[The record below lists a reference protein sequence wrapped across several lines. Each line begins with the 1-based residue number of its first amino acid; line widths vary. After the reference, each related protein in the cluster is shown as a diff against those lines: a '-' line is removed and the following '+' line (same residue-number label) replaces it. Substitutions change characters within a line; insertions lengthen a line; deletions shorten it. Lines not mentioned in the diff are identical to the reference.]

1 LHSPPIKPLTP
12 KAMQEL
18 KVITA
23 KTLASQMGVH
33 LNTARSYMKDIKQEY
48 DIKVVCLDHINQ
60 YFKISAK
67 KAQ

>member
-1 LHSPPIKPLTP
+1 
-12 KAMQEL
+12 MQEL